1 MDKRIVFAGGICFSI
16 GIALFFLAW
25 SLGFSGYAIW
35 FVLLGLIISGIGFVI
50 AFYGATADLVKPEW
64 VYQETPGYQK
74 LILKVLAYL
83 GLALG
88 LLVVLLVIVALVL
101 FCLQVR

>member
-1 MDKRIVFAGGICFSI
+1 MFAGAMCFSV
-16 GIALFFLAW
+16 GVALFVLAW
-25 SLGFSGYAIW
+25 SLGSSGYAIW
-35 FVLLGLIISGIGFVI
+35 VVLLGLIVSGIGFVI
-50 AFYGATADLVKPEW
+50 FSYGATAGLFKPEW

-74 LILKVLAYL
+74 LILKALAYL

-101 FCLQVR
+101 FYLQVI